1 MPEMDGLEATRQI
14 RQLEAQGE
22 GRAVAGGDAWRVP
35 IAALTAS
42 AFEFEKQ
49 ACFSAGMDHFLTK
62 PVRPKDLE
70 ELFHKLAQRPC

>member
-1 MPEMDGLEATRQI
+1 MPEVDGLEATRMI
-14 RQLEAQGE
+14 RQLEVQKEE
-22 GRAVAGGDAWRVP
+22 GGAGAAHVP

-70 ELFHKLAQRPC
+70 DLFQALCAHKPR